1 MTRVLSALALLPI
14 VVGVIWFLSPI
25 WTLIVVEAILIR
37 AVVEYA
43 EIGVR
48 SGVSFSR
55 VTTAV
60 AAIATCAVFS
70 LVPSQFPLVLMAATA
85 GIALA
90 ELAQRGPQSVL
101 ASTSVAAL
109 SLLYLAIPLGSMAA
123 LRAQAGPEV
132 LLLLLATVMA
142 SDTSQYYGGRAIGR
156 RPLAPVVS
164 PKKTIEGAVFGLVA
178 GIVVMGI
185 VGRWWL
191 PEVDLVLRLCL
202 GATIAGLGI
211 AGDLF
216 ESSLKRGGE
225 TQGRL
230 GGHSRTRRSPRSCRW
245 VLVCGTG
252 LLRGRCA
259 DEVDHQRETDRDPWI
274 HRLNRLQCAFC
285 GRGTPR

>member
-216 ESSLKRGGE
+216 ESSLKRGAKLKDASAVIPGH
-225 TQGRL
+225 
-230 GGHSRTRRSPRSCRW
+230 GGVLDRVDGFLFAAPVYYAVVVLTR
-245 VLVCGTG
+245 
-252 LLRGRCA
+252 
-259 DEVDHQRETDRDPWI
+259 
-274 HRLNRLQCAFC
+274 
-285 GRGTPR
+285 